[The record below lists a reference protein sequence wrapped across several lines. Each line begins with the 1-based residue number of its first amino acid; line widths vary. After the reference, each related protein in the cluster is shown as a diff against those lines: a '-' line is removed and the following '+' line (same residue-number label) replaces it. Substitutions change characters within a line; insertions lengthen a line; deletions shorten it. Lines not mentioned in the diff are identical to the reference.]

1 MTVTQSYRT
10 LWIDTLLQDGRQ
22 MRLHQVFNNRLSFL
36 SVFGHNH
43 QKSRK
48 KKTVSPYLP
57 MRPVF
62 SFPIPIPELE
72 YGPIQNTDTVSSV
85 VTTDT
90 TVEEFS

>member
-1 MTVTQSYRT
+1 
-10 LWIDTLLQDGRQ
+10 
-22 MRLHQVFNNRLSFL
+22 
-36 SVFGHNH
+36 
-43 QKSRK
+43 
-48 KKTVSPYLP
+48 